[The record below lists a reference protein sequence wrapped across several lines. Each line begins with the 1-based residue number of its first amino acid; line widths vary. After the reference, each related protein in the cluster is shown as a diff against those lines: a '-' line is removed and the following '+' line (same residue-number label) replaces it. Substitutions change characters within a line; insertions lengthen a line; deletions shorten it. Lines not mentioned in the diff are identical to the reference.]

1 MAVDPGSRSGLRTG
15 LIALAGVAF
24 VFLLGGLA
32 TELWVDILW
41 HGALDVLPI
50 FWRQALWGWGTR
62 LAAAFFVGVVVFV
75 NLRVVSGTLR
85 GIQIRQKLGNLVISQ
100 ELPKRYVVL
109 GMLGISAL
117 LALWVGAA
125 VSDQSGIDLLLALR
139 SGSWGVTDPV
149 LGRDASFYV
158 FLLPLLRGAV
168 ALGLVTAFLVFA
180 SCVAGY
186 IATGALRWGED
197 GLSIGDR
204 PRKHLGLV
212 FASFF
217 LLLALQFWLSRYG
230 LLQFGNSEVQGIF
243 GFADAEARLPG
254 LHFLTVLSVVGA
266 VLVLFGAWRD
276 RLGWLG
282 GGVALVALGGLVV
295 GQLYP
300 SLVQRFRVAPNELA
314 RETPYIE
321 HNIEFTRMGFGL
333 DALERSGFDYSPPGT
348 GPSATPIDWSAA
360 LEQFD
365 GLPVWTDNTLLTTF
379 RELLARFQYY
389 NFETLAMDRYPVPTA
404 DGGTRL
410 EPVAIS
416 VREIE
421 ESEIPD
427 PNWQNLHLR
436 ERFIQGYGVVAS
448 AAAGRT
454 PEGRPSLYVSALP
467 PAPGEEDPDVPDPDA
482 PPTTA
487 LDAALGTP
495 ASLVLDQPAIYI
507 GTRSQPYAIVTPN
520 DRTFLSADGTRG
532 EPGVDFPRGIEL
544 SSIARKLAAAWIF
557 EDADILFAQEVTN
570 ESRLVFRRSLS
581 ERVGRIAPF
590 FEYSDPY
597 PVVHEG
603 RVVWILEGYTA
614 TRGFPLSRAID
625 LGFRRSANYMRN
637 SVKVT
642 VDAVT
647 GQVNFYEV
655 PGDDPLLDAYRA
667 AFPDLVRPFEEM
679 PEGLRGHLRYPKT
692 LIDVQAEILLQY
704 HQDTAPQFHGQQ
716 DVWETPRELSQT
728 TNAVP
733 FRPEYGIFRLPGDE
747 AEDFHLT
754 TGFVPAGRQ
763 NLTAILSGRLTP
775 EGHPQLRLF
784 DVPLEEQVPGPRQVE
799 ALIEQDPE
807 ISQQFSLW
815 RTGGSQVWTGHLH
828 LVPVGPHILY
838 MEPVFLAAEA
848 DAIPQLRGFVV
859 SDGNRVS
866 MEPGL
871 RGAVEAISGAVLG
884 AEGPDAAAPGEAAA
898 DPGAPGPEAG
908 ITARWPVEALQLLD
922 EAERRLREGDYQG
935 FGQALAELR
944 DLLRSLGEGGGS

>member
-1 MAVDPGSRSGLRTG
+1 MAVDPGSRSGVRTG
-15 LIALAGVAF
+15 VIAVAALAA
-24 VFLLGGLA
+24 VFLVGGLA

-41 HGALDVLPI
+41 HGALDILPI
-50 FWRQALWGWGTR
+50 FWTQALWGWGTR
-62 LAAAFFVGVVVFV
+62 LAAALFVGVVVFL

-85 GIQIRQKLGNLVISQ
+85 GIQIRQRLGNLVISQ
-100 ELPKRYVVL
+100 ELPRRYVLL
-109 GMLGISAL
+109 GMLGVSGL

-125 VSDQSGIDLLLALR
+125 VSNQSGVDLLLALR

-149 LGRDASFYV
+149 LGRDVSFYV
-158 FLLPLLRGAV
+158 FLLPLLQGAV

-186 IATGALRWGED
+186 VATGALQWGED
-197 GLSIGDR
+197 GLSLGDR

-243 GFADAEARLPG
+243 GFADAQARLPAMQ
-254 LHFLTVLSVVGA
+254 FLTVLSVVGA
-266 VLVLFGAWRD
+266 GLVLFGAWRN
-276 RLGWLG
+276 RLGWVG
-282 GGVALVALGGLVV
+282 GGIALVALGGLVV

-314 RETPYIE
+314 RETPYIA
-321 HNIEFTRMGFGL
+321 HNIDFTRMGFGL
-333 DALERSGFDYSPPGT
+333 DVLERASFDYSPPGD
-348 GPSATPIDWSAA
+348 GPSATPVDWSAA

-365 GLPVWTDNTLLTTF
+365 GLPVWTENTLLATY
-379 RELLARFQYY
+379 RELLARFRYY
-389 NFETLAMDRYPVPTA
+389 NFETVAMDRYPVPTD
-404 DGGTRL
+404 DGIRL

-421 ESEIPD
+421 EGEIPD

-448 AAAGRT
+448 AAADRT
-454 PEGRPSLYVSALP
+454 GEGRPPLYVSALP
-467 PAPGEEDPDVPDPDA
+467 PAPGEEAPEVPDPDA

-487 LDAALGTP
+487 LDAAGGTP
-495 ASLVLDQPAIYI
+495 ASLTLDQPAIYV
-507 GTRSQPYAIVTPN
+507 GTSSQPYAIVTPSGSA
-520 DRTFLSADGTRG
+520 FLAADGTPG
-532 EPGVDFPRGIEL
+532 EAGVDFPQGIQLGSLFREL
-544 SSIARKLAAAWIF
+544 AVAWVF
-557 EDADILFAQEVTN
+557 EDADILFAQEVTE

-614 TRGFPLSRAID
+614 TRGFPLSRPVE
-625 LGFRRSANYMRN
+625 LRFRRAVNYMRN
-637 SVKVT
+637 SLKVT
-642 VDAVT
+642 VDAVS
-647 GQVNFYEV
+647 GEVNFYAL

-667 AFPDLVRPFEEM
+667 AFPDLVQPFEDM
-679 PEGLRGHLRYPKT
+679 PEGLRTHLRYSKT
-692 LIDVQAEILLQY
+692 LLDVQAEVLLQY
-704 HQDTAPQFHGQQ
+704 HQNTAPQFHGQQ

-733 FRPEYGIFRLPGDE
+733 FRPEYGIFRLPGDD

-763 NLTAILSGRLTP
+763 NLTAVLSGRLAP
-775 EGHPQLRLF
+775 DGRPQLRLF

-799 ALIEQDPE
+799 ALVEQDPE

-866 MEPGL
+866 MEPSL
-871 RGAVEAISGAVLG
+871 RGAVQAISGAALG
-884 AEGPDAAAPGEAAA
+884 PETDEVAGPGDAAA
-898 DPGAPGPEAG
+898 DPGAPVAG
-908 ITARWPVEALQLLD
+908 VPAGEWPAEALQLLD
-922 EAERRLREGDYQG
+922 QAEQRLRDGDYQG
-935 FGQALAELR
+935 FGEALAELR
-944 DLLRSLGEGGGS
+944 ELLQTLRGGAGS